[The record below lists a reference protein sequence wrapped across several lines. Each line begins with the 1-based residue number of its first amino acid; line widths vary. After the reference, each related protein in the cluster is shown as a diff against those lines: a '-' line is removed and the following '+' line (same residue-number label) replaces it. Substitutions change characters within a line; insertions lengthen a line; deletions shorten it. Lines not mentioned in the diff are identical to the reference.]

1 MTEAPMVLAE
11 RRGRAGL
18 LTLNRPQARNALSD
32 RLMEEL
38 GAALLAFD
46 ADPDVGALVLTGG
59 PDRFAAGADIREM
72 APRRYPMEDFIGRR
86 WETVTRIRK
95 PVIAAVAGPA
105 LGGGCELAMMCDI
118 VIAADTARFGQPEIG
133 LGVIPGAGGTQR
145 LPRFVGKSK
154 AMDMALTGRMMDAAE
169 AERTGLVSRVLGPE
183 NFVEAVVGIAAEIA
197 DLGAITVRAAKES
210 VNRAFETTLTEGVLF
225 ERRLFFGL
233 FSTEDQKEGM
243 KAFVE
248 KRRPEFKGR

>member
-38 GAALLAFD
+38 GTALLAFD

-145 LPRFVGKSK
+145 LARAVGKAV
-154 AMDMALTGRMMDAAE
+154 AMDIVLTGRQLDAAE
-169 AERTGLVSRVLGPE
+169 AERLGLVARVVPAERLLA
-183 NFVEAVVGIAAEIA
+183 EALAIAERIA
-197 DLGAITVRAAKES
+197 LLPPDAVAIAKDA
-210 VNRAFETTLTEGVLF
+210 VNRSFETTLAEGLRYERALF
-225 ERRLFFGL
+225 LSLFG
-233 FSTEDQKEGM
+233 TAGQREGM
-243 KAFVE
+243 AAFLD
-248 KRRPEFKGR
+248 KRPPRFR

>member
-38 GAALLAFD
+38 GTALLAFD

-145 LPRFVGKSK
+145 LARAVGKAV
-154 AMDMALTGRMMDAAE
+154 AMDMVLTGRQLDAAE
-169 AERTGLVSRVLGPE
+169 AERLGLVARVVPAERLLA
-183 NFVEAVVGIAAEIA
+183 EALAIAERIA
-197 DLGAITVRAAKES
+197 LLPPDAVAIAKDA
-210 VNRAFETTLTEGVLF
+210 VNRSFETTLAEGLRYERALF
-225 ERRLFFGL
+225 LSLFG
-233 FSTEDQKEGM
+233 TAGQREGM
-243 KAFVE
+243 AAFLD
-248 KRRPEFKGR
+248 KRPPRFR